1 MPAKDGSRGDA
12 ATAAGELG
20 IDLRACSRAEIAHKG
35 GMATSTPKLERAPTF
50 ADTVAGVKKGME
62 PYAVPYYITYGAI
75 LGAITVGFIV
85 LTLVIVLVATNFN
98 VLGLIE

>member
-1 MPAKDGSRGDA
+1 MRETNLHACPRG
-12 ATAAGELG
+12 
-20 IDLRACSRAEIAHKG
+20 EIAHKG
-35 GMATSTPKLERAPTF
+35 GMATSTPKAPVS
-50 ADTVAGVKKGME
+50 AEILAGVKKRLT
-62 PYAVPYYITYGAI
+62 PYYLTYGAI

>member
-1 MPAKDGSRGDA
+1 MRSLRLCVKP
-12 ATAAGELG
+12 
-20 IDLRACSRAEIAHKG
+20 DLHACPRAEIAHKG
-35 GMATSTPKLERAPTF
+35 GMATSTSKAAPAPTF
-50 ADTVAGVKKGME
+50 ADTVAGVKKGLE
-62 PYAVPYYITYGAI
+62 PYLVPYYLVYAGV